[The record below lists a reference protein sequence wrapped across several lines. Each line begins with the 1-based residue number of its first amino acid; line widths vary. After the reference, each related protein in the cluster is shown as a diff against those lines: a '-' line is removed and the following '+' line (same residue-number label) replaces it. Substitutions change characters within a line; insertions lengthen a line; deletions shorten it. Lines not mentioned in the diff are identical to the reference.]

1 MPTSSDDGKAKA
13 PVSARDSYE
22 LLRARGYRSAP
33 DLPQLQRQ
41 LLNLAIEAAKPL
53 PFDQWEGLGL
63 ISPDA

>member
-1 MPTSSDDGKAKA
+1 
-13 PVSARDSYE
+13 VSARDSYE